1 MSSLPVPAAVRGQ
14 TTLDFAIAMGVF
26 LLTIGFV
33 FTFVPSMTAPFV
45 DGTQDHSAVADRV
58 ASHLSEGSLA
68 DPDDP
73 YVLNVTCTT
82 EFFDDAAAPAHCG
95 YAVSGFQDRIGVSDR
110 TNVNVTLVHVEGGT
124 GTRTTLCDD
133 GNGNVVKKTSSDC
146 NPGSGDVVYNIGE
159 RPATNTSITTARRI
173 VSIDGQDATLL
184 VKVW

>member
-1 MSSLPVPAAVRGQ
+1 MNSPTVPSALRGQ

-45 DGTQDHSAVADRV
+45 DGNQEHSAVADRV
-58 ASHLSEGSLA
+58 ASHLSEGALA

-82 EFFDDAAAPAHCG
+82 EFFENDTAPSHCG
-95 YAVSGFQDRIGVSDR
+95 YAVSGFTDRIGVSDR
-110 TNVNVTLVHVEGGT
+110 SGVNVTLVHVEGGT
-124 GTRTTLCDD
+124 GTQTTLCDD
-133 GNGNVVKKTSSDC
+133 GGGSVVKETSSDC
-146 NPGSGDVVYNIGE
+146 NPGSGDVVYDIGE
-159 RPATNTSITTARRI
+159 PPTENTSVTTARRV
-173 VSIDGQDATLL
+173 VSIDGQDASLI